1 MASLGLAENLEL
13 PIESK
18 LVLDKVTKLPKDSY
32 TLRIILG
39 IIIIIMVRHSH
50 YKLRMTYSGIEVV
63 PIHSIPVIK
72 IIGGV
77 VFAAGSNF

>member
-32 TLRIILG
+32 KLRIILG
-39 IIIIIMVRHSH
+39 IIIIMVRHSH
-50 YKLRMTYSGIEVV
+50 
-63 PIHSIPVIK
+63 
-72 IIGGV
+72 
-77 VFAAGSNF
+77 